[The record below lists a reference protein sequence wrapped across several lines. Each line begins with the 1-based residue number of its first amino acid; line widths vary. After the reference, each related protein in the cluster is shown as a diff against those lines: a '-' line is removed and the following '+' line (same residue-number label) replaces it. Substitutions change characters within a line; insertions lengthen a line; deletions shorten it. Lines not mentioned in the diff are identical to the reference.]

1 MLPKNTKKSQPISQR
16 PGNPEGCAQI
26 WIWWRCCS
34 SLVKTNQVQVPGH
47 KLNFD
52 NYFANYQ
59 IFEVL
64 KKFKINEP
72 GTLRV
77 NCFAH
82 PPFLSDKET
91 KNKGRGY
98 PDEVKNPDGNVVL
111 IKWQDNKSVFIG
123 SNFVDKGQITVNRW
137 DKAKKN
143 VRACTT
149 T

>member
-1 MLPKNTKKSQPISQR
+1 VLKNTTKSQPISQR

-26 WIWWRCCS
+26 WTWWRCCS

-59 IFEVL
+59 IIEVL
-64 KKFKINEP
+64 KELKTNAP

-82 PPFLSDKET
+82 PLFLSDKET
-91 KNKGRGY
+91 KIKGRGY
-98 PDEVKNPDGNVVL
+98 SRCCFDQMAG
-111 IKWQDNKSVFIG
+111 
-123 SNFVDKGQITVNRW
+123 
-137 DKAKKN
+137 
-143 VRACTT
+143 
-149 T
+149 